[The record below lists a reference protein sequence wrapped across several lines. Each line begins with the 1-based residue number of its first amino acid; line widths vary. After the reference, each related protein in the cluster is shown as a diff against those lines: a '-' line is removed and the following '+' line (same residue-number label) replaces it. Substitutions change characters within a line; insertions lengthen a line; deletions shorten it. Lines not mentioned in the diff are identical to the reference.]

1 MKLESYLH
9 IKGGILVKF
18 KSFLLLILILNL
30 FFAYGCMES
39 ETAKNEKLQIA
50 FLSQNCFACHAPNME
65 QANKIAPA
73 IGEIRVRYRNL
84 ISSEMEFILAINK
97 YLTAPG
103 FDTTQ
108 NKDWVH
114 QYGNM
119 PKMSFPEKRLEAALS
134 YLYHTEVDSS
144 AWFVANQNLLEDKQL
159 LKTILQENMTPF
171 EIAEQS
177 AHSTK
182 SLLGSNLMSALK
194 NNGELGA
201 LEFCNINAQK
211 LTDDQSKN
219 LNLEIKRVSDRPR
232 NKINAASTEEI
243 QLIQM
248 YREKI
253 QNKNKLVP
261 TQIDKTTNFIAY
273 FPIETN
279 ESCLKCH
286 GIVGKDIKEGVY
298 LKIKSLYPNDV
309 AVGYKVNEIR
319 GLFRV
324 SMRK

>member
-1 MKLESYLH
+1 M
-9 IKGGILVKF
+9 
-18 KSFLLLILILNL
+18 ILNL
-30 FFAYGCMES
+30 FFAYGCKES
-39 ETAKNEKLQIA
+39 ETEKDENLQIA
-50 FLSQNCFACHAPNME
+50 FLSQNCLACHSPNME

-84 ISSEMEFILAINK
+84 ISSEMEFTVAINK

-108 NKDWVH
+108 NKDWVN

-119 PKMSFPEKRLEAALS
+119 PKMSFPEKRLERALS
-134 YLYHTEVDSS
+134 YLYHTEVDSPS
-144 AWFVANQNLLEDKQL
+144 WFKAKQSLLEDKPA
-159 LKTILQENMTPF
+159 LKKILREDMTSF

-177 AHSTK
+177 AHATK

-194 NNGELGA
+194 NKGELGA

-211 LTDDQSKN
+211 LTNDQSKD

-232 NKINAASTEEI
+232 NKINAASSEEI
-243 QLIQM
+243 QLIQK
-248 YREKI
+248 YQEKI
-253 QNKNKLVP
+253 QNKSKLTA
-261 TQIDKTTNFIAY
+261 TQFDKDSTFVAY

-279 ESCLKCH
+279 EACLKCH
-286 GIVGKDIKEGVY
+286 GIVNKDIKKDVY
-298 LKIKSLYPNDV
+298 LKIKSLYPDDV
-309 AVGYKVNEIR
+309 AVGYKSNDIR

-324 SMRK
+324 TMRK